1 MPHRSLLESPHFEAA
16 TMGDTVAGAADYRG
30 QPASRAAT
38 GGWKSSIFVMG
49 TPPISCTSTEIF
61 GSCTRRYDL

>member
-1 MPHRSLLESPHFEAA
+1 MLHRSLLTPNPGHHFGDI
-16 TMGDTVAGAADYRG
+16 TMGDTVSGAADYRG

-49 TPPISCTSTEIF
+49 AFQSLFVHADGGPSC
-61 GSCTRRYDL
+61 C

>member
-1 MPHRSLLESPHFEAA
+1 MPHRSLLDYQHFEAA

-49 TPPISCTSTEIF
+49 TRANLS
-61 GSCTRRYDL
+61 